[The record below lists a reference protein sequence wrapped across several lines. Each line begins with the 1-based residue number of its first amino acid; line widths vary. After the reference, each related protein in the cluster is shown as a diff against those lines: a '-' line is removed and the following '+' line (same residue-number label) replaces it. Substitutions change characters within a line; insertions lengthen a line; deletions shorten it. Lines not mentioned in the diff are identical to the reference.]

1 MRALVSGPSRTEGGT
16 IMNVVVRIPTP
27 LRAITNGRG
36 EHRIEAAT
44 VEEAFDGLDRAYA
57 GIKGRLC
64 EEDGTVRRFL
74 NVYVNEEDI
83 RFLQGLQ
90 TPLKAGDEISIVP
103 AMAGGR

>member
-1 MRALVSGPSRTEGGT
+1 
-16 IMNVVVRIPTP
+16 MNVVVRIPTP

-36 EHRIEAAT
+36 EHQIEAAT
-44 VEEAFDGLDRAYA
+44 VEEAIDRLDREYA

-64 EEDGTVRRFL
+64 EDDGTVRRFI

-83 RFLQGLQ
+83 RFLQGLG